1 MPEGL
6 FAVKMYA
13 LTTDPPKRVHKN
25 RSKVQANRPR
35 VIKWGNL
42 WWTSDSQP
50 NRDFM
55 WGSSST
61 NWGHGFKT

>member
-35 VIKWGNL
+35 VIK
-42 WWTSDSQP
+42 
-50 NRDFM
+50 
-55 WGSSST
+55 
-61 NWGHGFKT
+61 